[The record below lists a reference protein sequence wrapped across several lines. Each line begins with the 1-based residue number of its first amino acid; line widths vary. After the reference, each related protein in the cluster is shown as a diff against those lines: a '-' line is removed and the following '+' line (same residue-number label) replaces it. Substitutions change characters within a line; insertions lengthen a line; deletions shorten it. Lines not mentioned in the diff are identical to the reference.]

1 MIQYP
6 ITPDQE
12 RKIAEKEQKPV
23 QFNISDFGTGFMDEN
38 LPAIG
43 IEYLI
48 FNSNPRRS
56 SSLL

>member
-43 IEYLI
+43 IEYLYCI
-48 FNSNPRRS
+48 VGSV
-56 SSLL
+56 